1 MNTKTYKVVYYLNP
15 EERVN
20 GRIKGVALVEGWDE
34 QNAMN
39 NFQTEYKGQYFTVD
53 SCEEL

>member
-20 GRIKGVALVEGWDE
+20 GRIKGVALVEGWDK